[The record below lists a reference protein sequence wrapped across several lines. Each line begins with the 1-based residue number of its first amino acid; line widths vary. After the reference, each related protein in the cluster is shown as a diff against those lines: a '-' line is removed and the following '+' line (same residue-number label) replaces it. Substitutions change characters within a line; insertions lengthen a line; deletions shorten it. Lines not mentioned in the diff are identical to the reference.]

1 MALLTPCVSLR
12 WMIREQGLGSFCRW
26 LVRAILYYTWLHV
39 TPAGRREL
47 HFDAIHGT
55 STNGYVSE
63 ESLGLSADSIHYA
76 PIKPS
81 RFMEAVGHA
90 PIEPQRFAF
99 IDIGS
104 GKGRALLMAKS
115 LGFNRLIGVEFS
127 ASLAAVAKSNLRDAE
142 IHITDALE
150 FDFPP
155 IDSVVFLFNPFWRP
169 TMDYFIENLDRSLE
183 SAPRKV
189 YVVYVN
195 PFCMNVVDRSRTL
208 RRTVTSI
215 DRFAIYE
222 SLPMERLCP
231 QFLATPIPK

>member
-12 WMIREQGLGSFCRW
+12 WMIREQGLGSFSRW
-26 LVRAILYYTWLHV
+26 LVRTAPYYVWLYT
-39 TPAGRREL
+39 TPAGQKEMR
-47 HFDAIHGT
+47 FDAIHGT
-55 STNGYVSE
+55 STDGYLSRE
-63 ESLGLSADSIHYA
+63 DLGLPADSIHYA
-76 PIKPS
+76 PIKPT
-81 RFMEAVGHA
+81 RFMEAMRRA
-90 PIEPQRFAF
+90 PINPRRFAF
-99 IDIGS
+99 IDVGC
-104 GKGRALLMAKS
+104 GKGRALLLAKS
-115 LGFNRLIGVEFS
+115 MGFDRLIGVEFS
-127 ASLAAVAKSNLRDAE
+127 AVLADAAKANLPEAE
-142 IHITDALE
+142 IHAADALK
-150 FDFPP
+150 FALPP
-155 IDSVVFLFNPFWRP
+155 VDSVVFLFNPFWRP

-231 QFLATPIPK
+231 QFLATPIPR